1 MSECERTNCGYYY
14 KAIGESYPRCHYPD
28 DGTKAPCEYEDDY
41 YEEPDDCDYEV
52 GYDPYAGCYTDD
64 C

>member
-1 MSECERTNCGYYY
+1 MAGFCERSNCGYYY
-14 KAIGESYPRCHYPD
+14 KAAGDDYPHCHYPD
-28 DGTKAPCEYEDDY
+28 DGTPAPCEYED
-41 YEEPDDCDYEV
+41 YEPADIDDDC

>member
-1 MSECERTNCGYYY
+1 MSYRESTNCGYYY

-41 YEEPDDCDYEV
+41 DEDEC
-52 GYDPYAGCYTDD
+52 
-64 C
+64 

>member
-1 MSECERTNCGYYY
+1 MLKCSNCAYYWQER
-14 KAIGESYPRCHYPD
+14 GEEHPSCHYEGPD
-28 DGTKAPCEYEDDY
+28 KWAPCE

-52 GYDPYAGCYTDD
+52 GFDPYAGCYTDD